1 MAAAVLHKLKV
12 QLNFNPNKVLVGLAM
27 WAPALIL
34 RRLKWAVFPLR
45 LIRLL
50 VPILLPRLP
59 LPALVLVKMLI
70 SGPNMGLRLL

>member
-1 MAAAVLHKLKV
+1 MAAAVALHKIKV
-12 QLNFNPNKVLVGLAM
+12 RFNPNKVLVGLAM

-45 LIRLL
+45 LIPQRPL
-50 VPILLPRLP
+50 ILLPRLP
-59 LPALVLVKMLI
+59 RLTMALVKTQR